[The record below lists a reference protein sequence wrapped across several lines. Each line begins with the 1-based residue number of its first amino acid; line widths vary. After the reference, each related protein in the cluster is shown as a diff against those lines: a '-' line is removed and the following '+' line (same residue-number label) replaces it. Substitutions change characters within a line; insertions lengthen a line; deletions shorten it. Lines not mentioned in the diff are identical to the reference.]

1 MHRSKFWIQVG
12 GFRSPWYK
20 VGNDCQG
27 PISEQEVIKKQRNI
41 GEAMANIMDF
51 LELSPPDLWRLPT
64 ANVGMICFA
73 N

>member
-1 MHRSKFWIQVG
+1 
-12 GFRSPWYK
+12 

-27 PISEQEVIKKQRNI
+27 PISEQEAIKKQRNI

-64 ANVGMICFA
+64 ANLGMICFA